1 MEQFKKLAEKS
12 NQQKAHIERYKAKIN
27 EQTAVVEQLQEKAAD
42 LECVERCIGAD
53 KMQGMIDSM
62 KELEKQEMQRELKHK
77 NNKILI
83 GR

>member
-1 MEQFKKLAEKS
+1 
-12 NQQKAHIERYKAKIN
+12 
-27 EQTAVVEQLQEKAAD
+27 LQEKSAD
-42 LECVERCIGAD
+42 LKRVERCIGAD